1 MKIVGLITEYNP
13 FHNGH
18 LYHVQE
24 ALNVTGADAAVV
36 AMSGDFVQR
45 GAPAVMSKR
54 LRARMALECGVA
66 AVFELPVCY
75 ATGSAELFALG
86 AVLLLDALGADMLC
100 FGSECGNLSDLQRLS
115 DILYEEPEEYKQL
128 LKTHMKEGISFPAA
142 RQRAVSDYL
151 TAMDRPRQDSS
162 LLSEPNNILAIEY
175 LKALKKANS
184 RIVPYTIRRV
194 SSAYHDDALRP
205 EYSSA
210 SAIRRT
216 LECGEVPAFTQL
228 ETQVP
233 STCLKLLKAS
243 YRRDCPVVV
252 DDFSLLLKYK
262 LLNTMD
268 EDLVLY
274 QDVSQELTNRICKM
288 QNDFSSY
295 TQFREL
301 LMTRQLTRTRVSRA
315 LLHVLL
321 DVKKADIEH
330 YLAKGGHYYAR
341 LLGFRNDC
349 NDVVSEIARRT
360 TLPLLTSP
368 GKCGSSQFD
377 GQLKKNARQMLDTDI
392 FASNLYHSVVTDKYK
407 ILYRN
412 ELSQGILKV

>member
-1 MKIVGLITEYNP
+1 MKIVGIIAEYNP

-18 LYHVQE
+18 QYHVQE
-24 ALNVTGADAAVV
+24 ALKVTGADAAVV
-36 AMSGDFVQR
+36 AMSGDYVQR
-45 GAPAVMSKR
+45 GAPAVMSKH
-54 LRARMALECGVA
+54 LRAQMALQCGVA

-86 AVLLLDALGADMLC
+86 AVSLLDALGVDSLC
-100 FGSECGNLSDLQRLS
+100 FGSECGNLSDLQPLS
-115 DILYEEPEEYKQL
+115 DILCEEPEEYKRL
-128 LKTHMKEGISFPAA
+128 LKMHMKEGISFPTA
-142 RQRAVSDYL
+142 RQRAVSDHL
-151 TAMDRPRQDSS
+151 TAMDCPRQDAS

-175 LKALKKANS
+175 LKALKKSSS

-205 EYSSA
+205 GYSSA

-216 LECGEVPAFTQL
+216 LERDEAPGLTQL

-233 STCLKLLKAS
+233 SSCLKLLKAS
-243 YRRDCPVVV
+243 YRRGCPVVF

-262 LLNTMD
+262 LLNTTD

-274 QDVSQELTNRICKM
+274 QDVSQELANRICKM
-288 QNDFSSY
+288 QNDFFSY

-321 DVKKADIEH
+321 NVKKTDVEH
-330 YLAKGGHYYAR
+330 YLAEGAHYYAR
-341 LLGFRNDC
+341 LLGFRTDC
-349 NDVVSEIARRT
+349 GNIVSEIARRAK
-360 TLPLLTSP
+360 LPLLTSP
-368 GKCGSSQFD
+368 GKYGSPQFD
-377 GQLKKNARQMLDTDI
+377 GQFKKNARQMLDTDI
-392 FASNLYHSVVTDKYK
+392 FSSNLYHSVVTDKYK